1 VQAERSFQ
9 VAGVRHDRDSMFA
22 ALRLSDVRRLWLA
35 QATSELGDW
44 AGRVA
49 LAGLAVERY
58 NRPSL
63 AAVFIGLTLL
73 GWLGPGQLVA
83 TLADRWPRRRVLVVA
98 DLSRAVL
105 FAICCLNV
113 PVGVL
118 LAAVAL
124 ASLATPAFASA
135 RSALLPDAA
144 GRLYPE
150 AVKLTT
156 ATNQVALA
164 LGALAGG
171 ALLAWL
177 GPEGALGANSLSF
190 VISAAFLVR
199 LTVGRQPSRVGTS
212 VGKHLAGT
220 WQLLRTD
227 PFLRGAATVAAG
239 ASAGLMAAE
248 ALAAAVGLDAD
259 GAAAAGVFAAAV
271 PVGTIIGALVCPR
284 PADHRH
290 ALVLAGLLC
299 LVGGGVGAALFAV
312 GSGWFLAIPFAFV
325 GLAFALVI
333 PTQVIVGD
341 RLVGEYRA
349 TGFAVLTG
357 FLLGAQAIGA
367 ALGGVIASVTGLRAV
382 CVGGATLAA
391 MVGVMTMIHWR
402 PRHEKVIASA
412 TTAS

>member
-1 VQAERSFQ
+1 
-9 VAGVRHDRDSMFA
+9 
-22 ALRLSDVRRLWLA
+22 
-35 QATSELGDW
+35 
-44 AGRVA
+44 
-49 LAGLAVERY
+49 
-58 NRPSL
+58 
-63 AAVFIGLTLL
+63 
-73 GWLGPGQLVA
+73 
-83 TLADRWPRRRVLVVA
+83 A
-98 DLSRAVL
+98 DLVRAVL
-105 FAICCLNV
+105 FAICCLDV

-144 GRLYPE
+144 AERYPE

-156 ATNQVALA
+156 ATNQVSLA

-177 GPEGALGANSLSF
+177 GPEGALGANSVSF
-190 VISAAFLVR
+190 VVSAMFLTR
-199 LTVGRQPSRVGTS
+199 LTVGRQPSRVGTTI
-212 VGKHLAGT
+212 GKHLAGT
-220 WQLLRTD
+220 WELLRTD

-248 ALAAAVGLDAD
+248 ALAAAVGLDAS
-259 GAAAAGVFAAAV
+259 GAGAAGVFAAAV
-271 PVGTIIGALVCPR
+271 PVGTIVGALICPR

-290 ALVLAGLLC
+290 ALALAGLLC
-299 LVGGGVGAALFAV
+299 VIGGGVAAGLFV
-312 GSGWFLAIPFAFV
+312 ISTGWMLAIPFAFI

-357 FLLGAQAIGA
+357 FLLGAQAVGA

-382 CVGGATLAA
+382 CVGGAAVAA
-391 MVGVMTMIHWR
+391 LFGIFTMIRWR
-402 PRHEKVIASA
+402 PHHPVVASA
-412 TTAS
+412 TTPS